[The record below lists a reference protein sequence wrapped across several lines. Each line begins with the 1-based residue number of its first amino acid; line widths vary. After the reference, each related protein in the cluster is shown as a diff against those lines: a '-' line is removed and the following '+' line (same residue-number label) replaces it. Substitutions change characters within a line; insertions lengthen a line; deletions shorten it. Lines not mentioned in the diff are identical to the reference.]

1 MVGILARVADNKTER
16 SMILEKW
23 KLPIALY
30 TVVAITA
37 VPVSA
42 QEQAPKIDP
51 VAVQLLQEMTDYM
64 VALEQFSVHTQ
75 NNYEDEL
82 VSGQRVDYD
91 VSANVLISRPDKLYA
106 ERTGEQ
112 LSQVFYYDGK
122 TLTLSNPN
130 DEVAASEPA
139 PGTIEEMLDY
149 TREELGLY
157 VPIADLVYRNA
168 FVLLTENVSS
178 AIVLGKTDI
187 GGVSCQH
194 LAFSRPD
201 VDFQVW
207 VADTEQPLPCK
218 YVVTDKST
226 PALIST
232 TSVMSDWDFKPSVS
246 GDSFSFVP
254 GEETVA
260 ITFLP
265 LDDNDSGVSK

>member
-1 MVGILARVADNKTER
+1 
-16 SMILEKW
+16 MILKNSRIA
-23 KLPIALY
+23 IALY
-30 TVVAITA
+30 AVTAIAALPVA
-37 VPVSA
+37 A

-51 VAVQLLQEMTDYM
+51 VAVQLLQGMTDYM

-82 VSGQRVDYD
+82 ASGQRVDYD
-91 VSANVLISRPDKLYA
+91 VSANVIISRPDKLYA

-122 TLTLSNPN
+122 TLTLSNPS
-130 DEVAASEPA
+130 DGVAASEPA
-139 PGTIEEMLDY
+139 PDTIEGMLDY

-157 VPIADLVYRNA
+157 VPIADLVYQNT
-168 FVLLTENVSS
+168 FTLLTENISS

-207 VADTEQPLPCK
+207 VADSEQPLPCK

-226 PALIST
+226 SALIST

-246 GDSFSFVP
+246 DSSFSFMP
-254 GEETVA
+254 AEETMA
-260 ITFLP
+260 ISFLP